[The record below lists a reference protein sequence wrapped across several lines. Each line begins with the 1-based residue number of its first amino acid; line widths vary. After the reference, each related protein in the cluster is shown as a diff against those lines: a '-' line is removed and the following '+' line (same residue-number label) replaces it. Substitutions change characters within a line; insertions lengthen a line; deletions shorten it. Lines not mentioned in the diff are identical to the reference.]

1 MKSSDL
7 HVLWAAPDN
16 SHLYPKQFSFRL
28 PVHVAAKLAAL
39 EEMYP
44 KRTRTEIVGDLLS
57 AALVELEKSL
67 PTSPGE
73 PWEGGQKDP
82 NTGKRLFVAV
92 GPGADFREKSN
103 RHYQQ
108 LEREMGSK
116 NPPKL
121 YDATL
126 LTHGKE
132 EG

>member
-7 HVLWAAPDN
+7 HVLWDAPDN

-57 AALVELEKSL
+57 AALSELENAL
-67 PTSPGE
+67 PTFPGE
-73 PWEGGQKDP
+73 PWAGAEKDP
-82 NTGKRLFVAV
+82 HTGKVPYVAV
-92 GPGADFREKSN
+92 GPGADFREKAN
-103 RHYQQ
+103 RHYQH
-108 LEREMGSK
+108 LEREMGNK
-116 NPPKL
+116 TPAKL

-126 LTHGKE
+126 LTDGD
-132 EG
+132 